1 MWHDMVLMESG
12 GRGTTIR
19 TNKRVM
25 NEMQVKMPVNSKAL
39 EGESCLWN
47 RQRIIVTERHKLC
60 VQWEVATKI

>member
-1 MWHDMVLMESG
+1 MVLMESG